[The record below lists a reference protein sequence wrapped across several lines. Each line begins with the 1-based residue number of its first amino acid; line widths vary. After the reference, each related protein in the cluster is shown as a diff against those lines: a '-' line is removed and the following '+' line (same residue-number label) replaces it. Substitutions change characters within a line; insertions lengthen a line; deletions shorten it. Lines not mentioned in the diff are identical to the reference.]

1 MVYNIKCMAIFKIGF
16 VSAVQKTVFLL
27 KTTFYWEPAARGSG
41 RTEQKRN
48 ENLDIIKTEN
58 LCYDYIL
65 RDDDGNIIEQST
77 ALRNVSL
84 GVPEGQFLA
93 VLGHNGCGK
102 STLAK
107 HFNAILTP
115 TSGKVTV
122 DGIDTADEDRLFDIR
137 QTVGMVFQNPDNQ
150 LVATIVEEDVAFA
163 PENLGVPP
171 EEIRVRVD
179 DALKQVD
186 MYEFREHAPH
196 QLSGGQK
203 QRIAI
208 AGIIA
213 MQPRCIVMDEPT
225 AMLDPKGRREV
236 MKTIKRL
243 NKEQGITV
251 ILITHYM
258 DEAAQADRVVV
269 MDKGSVLM
277 DDVPRRIFARA
288 DELRAVGLDVPQVT
302 ELCGMLRKSGVDIS
316 EEIIFEDECA
326 EAIEML
332 PLKRKTADMTKTV
345 NAKIAGGGEEAARL
359 EDLTYKYSIG
369 TPFEKTAVDN
379 VNLTVNKAEFVGIIG
394 HTGSGKSTLIQHF
407 NGLVKPTSGLV
418 FIDGKDIWGKDV
430 NIRDIRFKVGIVFQ
444 YSEHQL
450 FEETVAKDIAYGP
463 KNMGLTGDEL
473 DARVKA
479 AAESMGISHL
489 LEKSPFELSGGQ
501 QRRVALAGVLAMDPE
516 VLILDEPAAG
526 LDPKGRDKI
535 LSLIKRYHEQSGKT
549 VLLVSHSMEDIVKF
563 ATKVLVMNKGKV
575 FCYDDTDKVFERT
588 DDLVKIGLDVPQITR
603 LSHRLREKGI
613 DIGNDIYTTDRAAQ
627 RLLSLIK
634 GQDK

>member
-1 MVYNIKCMAIFKIGF
+1 MNIIE
-16 VSAVQKTVFLL
+16 V
-27 KTTFYWEPAARGSG
+27 
-41 RTEQKRN
+41 
-48 ENLDIIKTEN
+48 EN
-58 LCYDYIL
+58 LCFDYVTQ
-65 RDDDGNIIEQST
+65 DEEGNITE
-77 ALRNVSL
+77 RNTVLKNINLS
-84 GVPEGQFLA
+84 VPEGQFLA

-115 TSGKVTV
+115 TEGKVIV
-122 DGIDTADEDRLFDIR
+122 DGIDTSDEDRLFDVR

-171 EEIRVRVD
+171 AEIRERVD
-179 DALKQVD
+179 NALKQVD

-236 MKTIKRL
+236 MRTIKHL
-243 NKEQGITV
+243 NKDKGITV
-251 ILITHYM
+251 VLITHYM

-269 MDKGSVLM
+269 MDKGCIIM
-277 DDVPRRIFARA
+277 DDVPKKIFSQVER
-288 DELRAVGLDVPQVT
+288 LKSVGLDVPQVT
-302 ELCGMLRKSGVDIS
+302 ELTHMLRDNGVDIS
-316 EEIIFEDECA
+316 GELIFERECA
-326 EAIEML
+326 EAIAAL
-332 PLKRKTADMTKTV
+332 PKKGTVRLHERVQLDEREQDHDGVIETKGV
-345 NAKIAGGGEEAARL
+345 
-359 EDLTYKYSIG
+359 TYKYSVG
-369 TPFEKTAVDN
+369 TPFEKTAVDH
-379 VNLTVNKAEFVGIIG
+379 VSLSVKKGEFVGIIG
-394 HTGSGKSTLIQHF
+394 HTGSGKSTLIQHL
-407 NGLVKPTSGLV
+407 NGLIKPTSGEVLV
-418 FIDGKDIWGKDV
+418 DGVSIWDKNV

-463 KNMGLTGDEL
+463 KNMGLSDEEIQK
-473 DARVKA
+473 RVQA
-479 AAESMGISHL
+479 AAESMDITHL
-489 LEKSPFELSGGQ
+489 LTRSPFELSGGQ

-535 LSLIKRYHEQSGKT
+535 LARIKHYHETSGKT
-549 VLLVSHSMEDIVKF
+549 ILLVSHSMEDIVKY
-563 ATKVLVMNKGKV
+563 ATKVLVMNKAQL
-575 FCYDDTDKVFERT
+575 FCYDDTDRVFERT
-588 DDLVKIGLDVPQITR
+588 DELARIGLDVPQVTR
-603 LSHRLREKGI
+603 MSHLLKELGT
-613 DIGNDIYTTDRAAQ
+613 DIGNDIYTTERAAE

-634 GQDK
+634 G

>member
-1 MVYNIKCMAIFKIGF
+1 M
-16 VSAVQKTVFLL
+16 
-27 KTTFYWEPAARGSG
+27 
-41 RTEQKRN
+41 
-48 ENLDIIKTEN
+48 DIIKVEDLCFDYVTQDENGNVTERN
-58 LCYDYIL
+58 
-65 RDDDGNIIEQST
+65 T
-77 ALRNVSL
+77 ALKNVNLS
-84 GVPEGQFLA
+84 VPEGQFLA

-115 TSGKVTV
+115 TSGKVLV
-122 DGIDTADEDRLFDIR
+122 DGIDTSDEDRVFEIR
-137 QTVGMVFQNPDNQ
+137 QSVGMVFQNPDNQ

-163 PENLGVPP
+163 PENLGVHPK
-171 EEIRVRVD
+171 EIRERVD

-203 QRIAI
+203 QRVAI

-213 MQPRCIVMDEPT
+213 MRPRCIVMDEPT

-258 DEAAQADRVVV
+258 EEAAQADRVVV
-269 MDKGSVLM
+269 MDGGRVIM
-277 DDVPRRIFARA
+277 DDVPKKIFSRYE
-288 DELRAVGLDVPQVT
+288 ELRAVGLDVPQVT
-302 ELCGMLRKSGVDIS
+302 ELCVLLEKGGVDIS
-316 EEIIFEDECA
+316 REIIFEDDCA
-326 EAIEML
+326 EAISGL
-332 PLKRKTADMTKTV
+332 DLKKKTADIEKKSV
-345 NAKIAGGGEEAARL
+345 SVKKDGEEAARL
-359 EDLTYKYSIG
+359 EKLTYKYSVG

-379 VNLTVNKAEFVGIIG
+379 VDLSIARGEFVGIIG
-394 HTGSGKSTLIQHF
+394 HTGSGKSTLIQHL
-407 NGLVKPTSGLV
+407 NGLIKPTEGTV
-418 FIDGKDIWGKDV
+418 YVDGRDIWGKDV

-463 KNMGLTGDEL
+463 RNMGLSEEDIKS
-473 DARVKA
+473 RVHA
-479 AAESMGISHL
+479 AAESMGIVRL

-535 LSLIKRYHEQSGKT
+535 LGLISQYHRKSGKT
-549 VLLVSHSMEDIVKF
+549 ILLVSHSMEDIVKY
-563 ATKVLVMNKGKV
+563 ATKVLVMNKGRV
-575 FCYDDTDKVFERT
+575 FCYDETDKVFERT
-588 DDLVKIGLDVPQITR
+588 GELVSIGLDVPQITR
-603 LSHRLREKGI
+603 LSHRLKERGI
-613 DIGNDIYTTDRAAQ
+613 DIGDDIYTTQRAAQ

-634 GQDK
+634 S

>member
-1 MVYNIKCMAIFKIGF
+1 M
-16 VSAVQKTVFLL
+16 
-27 KTTFYWEPAARGSG
+27 
-41 RTEQKRN
+41 
-48 ENLDIIKTEN
+48 DIIKVEN
-58 LCYDYIL
+58 LHYDYIT
-65 RDDDGNIIEQST
+65 RDEDGNILEQST
-77 ALRNVSL
+77 ALKNVNL
-84 GVPEGQFLA
+84 IVPEGQFLA
-93 VLGHNGCGK
+93 ILGHNGCGK

-122 DGIDTADEDRLFDIR
+122 LGMDTANDDLLLDIR
-137 QTVGMVFQNPDNQ
+137 KNVGMVFQNPDNQ

-163 PENLGVPP
+163 PENLGVEPK
-171 EEIRVRVD
+171 EIRTRVD
-179 DALKQVD
+179 EALKQVD

-203 QRIAI
+203 QRVAI

-243 NKEQGITV
+243 NHEQGITV

-269 MDKGSVLM
+269 MDNGSILM
-277 DDVPRRIFARA
+277 DDVPRKIFARA
-288 DELRAVGLDVPQVT
+288 DELRKVGLDVPQVT
-302 ELCGMLRKSGVDIS
+302 ELCCMLREKGVKIS
-316 EEIIFEDECA
+316 KEIIFEDECS
-326 EAIEML
+326 EAIAKL
-332 PLKRKTADMTKTV
+332 PLKKKTADMVKESVKVSDTK
-345 NAKIAGGGEEAARL
+345 NSSEIAKL
-359 EDLTYKYSIG
+359 EDLTYKYSVG

-379 VNLTVNKAEFVGIIG
+379 VNLTIAKGEFVGIIG

-407 NGLVKPTSGLV
+407 NGLIKPTSGTVL
-418 FIDGKDIWGKDV
+418 IDGRNIWDKNV
-430 NIRDIRFKVGIVFQ
+430 NIRDVRFKVGIVFQ

-450 FEETVAKDIAYGP
+450 FEETVAKDIAFGP
-463 KNMGLTGDEL
+463 KNMGLSEDEI
-473 DARVKA
+473 AESVKN
-479 AAESMGISHL
+479 AAESMGITHL

-501 QRRVALAGVLAMDPE
+501 QRRVALAGVLAMNPE

-535 LSLIKRYHEQSGKT
+535 LGMIKQYHEKSGKT

-563 ATKVLVMNKGKV
+563 AEKVLVMNKGKL
-575 FCYDDTDKVFERT
+575 FCYDQTDKVFERT
-588 DDLVKIGLDVPQITR
+588 DELVSIGLDVPQITR
-603 LSHRLREKGI
+603 LSHRLAELGI
-613 DIGNDIYTTDRAAQ
+613 NIGNDIYTTDRAA
-627 RLLSLIK
+627 RRILTLM
-634 GQDK
+634 

>member
-1 MVYNIKCMAIFKIGF
+1 M
-16 VSAVQKTVFLL
+16 
-27 KTTFYWEPAARGSG
+27 
-41 RTEQKRN
+41 
-48 ENLDIIKTEN
+48 DIIKVEN
-58 LCYDYIL
+58 LCYDYVTRDEDGKIL
-65 RDDDGNIIEQST
+65 EKST
-77 ALRNVSL
+77 ALCGVDL
-84 GVPEGQFLA
+84 TVPEGQFLA

-122 DGIDTADEDRLFDIR
+122 NGIDTADEERLFEIR

-150 LVATIVEEDVAFA
+150 LVATVVEEDVAFA
-163 PENLGVPP
+163 PENLGVES
-171 EEIRVRVD
+171 EEIRRRVD
-179 DALKQVD
+179 DALRQVD
-186 MYEFREHAPH
+186 MYDFREHAPH

-236 MKTIKRL
+236 MKTLMRL

-258 DEAAQADRVVV
+258 EEAALADRVVV
-269 MDKGSVLM
+269 MDKGKVLM
-277 DDVPRRIFARA
+277 DDEPHKIFSRS
-288 DELRAVGLDVPQVT
+288 DELRKVGLDVPQVT
-302 ELCGMLRKSGVDIS
+302 ELCGILKKGGVDIS
-316 EEIIFEDECA
+316 QEIIFEDECA
-326 EAIEML
+326 KAIAAL
-332 PLKRKTADMTKTV
+332 PLKKKSADINKKTV
-345 NAKIAGGGEEAARL
+345 INKENSSGKKEAAKL
-359 EDLTYKYSIG
+359 ENVTYKYSIG
-369 TPFEKTAVDN
+369 SPFEKVAVDD
-379 VNLTVNKAEFVGIIG
+379 VSLSIGSGEFIGIIG
-394 HTGSGKSTLIQHF
+394 HTGSGKSTLIQHL
-407 NGLVKPTSGLV
+407 NGLIKPTSGTV
-418 FIDGKDIWGKDV
+418 FIDGRDIWSKGV

-463 KNMGLTGDEL
+463 KNMGLSNEEIQK
-473 DARVKA
+473 RVA
-479 AAESMGISHL
+479 EAAESMGITQL

-501 QRRVALAGVLAMDPE
+501 QRRAALAGVLAMDPE

-535 LSLIKRYHEQSGKT
+535 LLLIKQYHEKSGKT
-549 VLLVSHSMEDIVKF
+549 ILLVSHSMEDIVKY
-563 ATKVLVMNKGKV
+563 AEKVLVMNHGKV
-575 FCYDDTDKVFERT
+575 FCFDKTDKVFEKT
-588 DDLVKIGLDVPQITR
+588 DELVSIGLDVPQITR
-603 LSHRLREKGI
+603 LSHKLHDMDI

-627 RLLSLIK
+627 RLLSLM
-634 GQDK
+634 